1 MSGIHSYIKL
11 FLQELFGPSV
21 LNRTMVILS
30 HADAVF
36 KEKGIDQYLA
46 DEGNQP
52 DSHLYN
58 FIVRE
63 AGRRV
68 VAISNLT
75 KNWPVYKIEQQRRI
89 ILNLITQMVK
99 DGDNEAYTNETF
111 VEAQELKGKARRNF
125 QKEKNVLLEK
135 TKSLSDGNASLEIKS
150 LDSGLTAVEREKA
163 IERIK
168 ASSKSLRD
176 LNTEIICT
184 IFELL
189 ESTVKRW
196 IENGEVSFEDY
207 LLLKSKTLSK
217 KLKKRVDKDI
227 RTLTD
232 REQDYYKKHEHAIR
246 KALVKYVLDNKN
258 SLRKL
263 VAKNEKLLACF
274 PAASTVLTEGKGLVR
289 MDALEV
295 GDRVLTA
302 AENGTLYFENI
313 FFFSHRDSHARS
325 IFLLVATESG
335 GQITISPLHLIHVKS
350 SDSPNIMFTLI
361 PARELRPGD
370 TVFIAQTKT
379 HTPSLGIA
387 KVSSI
392 TMVVCEGLYCPHTSS
407 GSVFVDNV
415 LSSCYTTVV
424 PARLAHAF
432 LRPVYWLYQWL
443 PTRCFNW
450 LVRYDE
456 VTGIPAILTHVRK
469 LFI

>member
-1 MSGIHSYIKL
+1 MNGIHTYIKLKL

-36 KEKGIDQYLA
+36 KEKSIDQYLA

-52 DSHLYN
+52 HSHLYH

-75 KNWPVYKIEQQRRI
+75 KNWPPYKIEQQRRI
-89 ILNLITQMVK
+89 ILNWIMQMVK

-125 QKEKNVLLEK
+125 QKKKNVLLDK
-135 TKSLSDGNASLEIKS
+135 AQSLSDGNASLKIKN

-184 IFELL
+184 IFGLL

-217 KLKKRVDKDI
+217 KLKKKVDKAI

-232 REQDYYKKHEHAIR
+232 REQEYYKEHESAIR
-246 KALVKYVLDNKN
+246 KALVKYVLDNEN
-258 SLRKL
+258 SLREL
-263 VAKNEKLLACF
+263 VQRNEKLLACF

-289 MDALEV
+289 VDALEV

-302 AENGTLYFENI
+302 AEDGTVRFEDV
-313 FFFSHRDSHARS
+313 FFFSHRDRHTRN
-325 IFLLVATESG
+325 IFLLVTTERG
-335 GQITISPLHLIHVKS
+335 EQITISPLHLIPV
-350 SDSPNIMFTLI
+350 NIDGFLMFTLI

-370 TVFIAQTKT
+370 VVFTAQIKT

-387 KVSSI
+387 KVCSI
-392 TMVVCEGLYCPHTSS
+392 TTVVREGLYCPHTSS

-415 LSSCYTTVV
+415 LSSCYTKVV
-424 PARLAHAF
+424 PAGLAHAL

-443 PTRCFNW
+443 PTCCFNW
-450 LVRYDE
+450 LVRYDD
-456 VTGIPAILTHVRK
+456 VILTQIRK
-469 LFI
+469 LFV